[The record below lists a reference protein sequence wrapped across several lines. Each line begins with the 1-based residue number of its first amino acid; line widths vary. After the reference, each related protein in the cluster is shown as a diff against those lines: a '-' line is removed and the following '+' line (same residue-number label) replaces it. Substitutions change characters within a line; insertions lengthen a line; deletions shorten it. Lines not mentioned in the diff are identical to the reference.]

1 MMDLKI
7 RVVLLVLMLRMPNW
21 LKLIQIELVDIDI
34 KINLLLMHLMIA
46 KHLNFIV
53 ILIKIRT
60 IKIK

>member
-1 MMDLKI
+1 MDLKI
-7 RVVLLVLMLRMPNW
+7 RVVLLVLMLRMSNW

-53 ILIKIRT
+53 ILMIIRAIT
-60 IKIK
+60 IK

>member
-1 MMDLKI
+1 MDLKI
-7 RVVLLVLMLRMPNW
+7 RVVLLVLMLRMSNW

-53 ILIKIRT
+53 IPMIITTIT
-60 IKIK
+60 IK

>member
-1 MMDLKI
+1 MDLKI
-7 RVVLLVLMLRMPNW
+7 KVVLLVLMLRMSNW